1 LTIALEV
8 AVLLVLVAPRQKA
21 VELSILRLP
30 VRPGLHTHRMLD
42 PIILSDDESVSA
54 ESETDY
60 SNLEVDLT
68 AKSDSSSPH
77 IADSDMVDGE
87 GFDSGTAYISDRLVA
102 DHQDNSN
109 DSDSGLADG
118 ARLQLAAGLPRSAS
132 PGQGSVTHQASPK
145 RVNTEMT
152 QGSASYSGLDVTKG
166 AEEEDIDVLSDDEDG
181 ADTYSTKTSG
191 SSAISSEN
199 LASDSNIS
207 LPALQDGQRDSTQP
221 PQLCPAAAS
230 HHQSDS
236 TNDLLPRHR
245 RRRDDTKV
253 VRRRRLR
260 MPSLTQPLAL
270 LAPFLP
276 PSNPTISN
284 IPSQPLYWQLW
295 PRNKRS
301 ATLTKE

>member
-1 LTIALEV
+1 MDIVDNSTRGGSPTSSSRSTAESS
-8 AVLLVLVAPRQKA
+8 R
-21 VELSILRLP
+21 
-30 VRPGLHTHRMLD
+30 D

-77 IADSDMVDGE
+77 IIDSDMVDGE
-87 GFDSGTAYISDRLVA
+87 GFDSGTAYISNRLVA

-109 DSDSGLADG
+109 DSDSGLANG
-118 ARLQLAAGLPRSAS
+118 ARLQLAASLPRSAS

-152 QGSASYSGLDVTKG
+152 QGSASYGGLDVTKG

-199 LASDSNIS
+199 PASDSNIS
-207 LPALQDGQRDSTQP
+207 LPALQDGQHDSTQP
-221 PQLCPAAAS
+221 PQLYLVAAS

-236 TNDLLPRHR
+236 TNDLLPRHC

-253 VRRRRLR
+253 VRRRRIR
-260 MPSLTQPLAL
+260 MPSLTQP
-270 LAPFLP
+270 P
-276 PSNPTISN
+276 
-284 IPSQPLYWQLW
+284 
-295 PRNKRS
+295 S
-301 ATLTKE
+301 ATSPISAALESNDFEHT

>member
-1 LTIALEV
+1 MDIVDNSTRGGSPTSSSRSTAESS
-8 AVLLVLVAPRQKA
+8 R
-21 VELSILRLP
+21 
-30 VRPGLHTHRMLD
+30 D

-77 IADSDMVDGE
+77 IIDSDMVDGE
-87 GFDSGTAYISDRLVA
+87 GFDSGTAYISNRLVA

-109 DSDSGLADG
+109 DSDSGLANG
-118 ARLQLAAGLPRSAS
+118 ARLQLAASLPRSAS

-152 QGSASYSGLDVTKG
+152 QGSASYGGLDVTKG

-199 LASDSNIS
+199 PASDSNIS
-207 LPALQDGQRDSTQP
+207 LPALQD
-221 PQLCPAAAS
+221 
-230 HHQSDS
+230 DS
-236 TNDLLPRHR
+236 TNDLLPRHC

-253 VRRRRLR
+253 VRRRRIR
-260 MPSLTQPLAL
+260 MPSLTQP
-270 LAPFLP
+270 P
-276 PSNPTISN
+276 
-284 IPSQPLYWQLW
+284 
-295 PRNKRS
+295 S
-301 ATLTKE
+301 ATSPISAALESNDFEHT